1 MKTKNIIRKKGL
13 LSVCRFALASIFIM
27 IVTSVMAQ
35 DNIATKLG
43 YAADA
48 KLLIIH
54 ADDLGV
60 SHSENMASIE
70 AIENGSVNSASVM
83 MPTPWVLEVIDYTK
97 KNPST
102 HDFGLHLVLTSET
115 KIYKWGPVCSVDKV
129 PSLIDEF
136 GYFHEGCTTTV
147 DIKEVEMELKA
158 QIDRAYSMGLEPT
171 HLDTHMACLF
181 QSEALIEVYLKMG
194 KLYNLPVFAIKHSL
208 PEDILKKYD
217 VKVLVDTVMTIN
229 PEEYANGSEDYY
241 INAIKNLKPGL
252 TTILIHAGYNNDEM
266 KGLWI
271 DHPDWGNEWR
281 QKDFDFFTSDTCKKI
296 LTEENIKLVT
306 WRQIKDAFYSN

>member
-1 MKTKNIIRKKGL
+1 MKTKNIIRRENY
-13 LSVCRFALASIFIM
+13 LSVCRLALASIFILN
-27 IVTSVMAQ
+27 VFSVLAQ
-35 DNIATKLG
+35 ENIATKLG

-54 ADDLGV
+54 ADDLGL

-83 MPTPWVLEVIDYTK
+83 MPTPWVLEVVDYAK

-115 KIYKWGPVCSVDKV
+115 KNYKWGPVCSIDKV
-129 PSLIDEF
+129 PSLVDEF
-136 GYFHEGCTTTV
+136 GYFHEGCATTV
-147 DIKEVEMELKA
+147 DVDQVEMELKA
-158 QIDRAYSMGLEPT
+158 QIDRAYSMGLVPT
-171 HLDTHMACLF
+171 HLDTHMGCLA

-194 KLYNLPVFAIKHSL
+194 QLYNLPVFGIKNYL
-208 PEDILKKYD
+208 PDEMLKKYD
-217 VKVLVDTVMTIN
+217 VKVLLDTYLMIN
-229 PEEYANGSEDYY
+229 PEDYANGSENYY

-266 KGLWI
+266 KGIWI
-271 DHPDWGNEWR
+271 DHPDFGSEWR
-281 QKDFDFFTSDTCKKI
+281 QKDFDFFTSDTCKKLLI
-296 LTEENIKLVT
+296 EENIKLVT
-306 WRQIKDAFYSN
+306 WRQIKDALYSN